1 MTDLI
6 TDAENKLDSL
16 IAAEEGND
24 PNPGDGGEQPPEDG
38 SQPPAGDEE
47 LNNGEGDGS
56 GDEGQGADGEEEEPV
71 EDQEEEPGEG
81 EEPNPDAGKPK
92 GDEASK
98 ELSDDELMAQL
109 EKRGL
114 KVVKKDE
121 EQERKQTAPEFKRP
135 EELPDRV
142 WDQMKPVQRYIY
154 TELPY
159 ITIVGTQGEGED
171 AKQVELQVKTP
182 DQIPDDFNFASK
194 RAEKI
199 ADDAFLEQNKRA
211 DQMYGRIQQTATQS
225 QEQARMQQENQ
236 MIISGVEKL
245 QEDGVI
251 PKITA
256 KPGTPEFDKDPG
268 VLRAN
273 EIIAYR
279 EDLLRAGENVSMVS
293 AGKMFKADHP
303 ELYAPKPAP
312 KGDAGRARASKIVYG
327 GGRGTPAS
335 AKKND
340 RPAFPPGTSASDIA
354 DFYSQDLD

>member
-16 IAAEEGND
+16 IAADEGND
-24 PNPGDGGEQPPEDG
+24 TPPAGDDGKKPPEDG
-38 SQPPAGDEE
+38 DAPIEGDEDQP
-47 LNNGEGDGS
+47 NGDDDG
-56 GDEGQGADGEEEEPV
+56 GEDGEDEENQPEEDGEE
-71 EDQEEEPGEG
+71 DPGED
-81 EEPNPDAGKPK
+81 EEPNPDAAKPK
-92 GDEASK
+92 GDEAPK
-98 ELSDDELMAQL
+98 PLTDDELIAEL

-114 KVVKKDE
+114 KVAKKDE
-121 EQERKQTAPEFKRP
+121 EKQEQPKAPEFRKP
-135 EELPDRV
+135 EELPAQV

-154 TELPY
+154 TGLPY
-159 ITIVGTQGEGED
+159 ITITGVQGEGDD

-182 DQIPDDFNFASK
+182 DQIPDDFNFANK

-211 DQMYGRIQQTATQS
+211 DQMYAKIQQTSQQT
-225 QEQARMQQENQ
+225 QEQAARQQENEQ
-236 MIISGVEKL
+236 IISGVETL
-245 QEDGVI
+245 QNDGVI

-256 KPGTPEFDKDPG
+256 EPGTPEFDKDPG
-268 VLRAN
+268 VIRAN
-273 EIIAYR
+273 EILAYR
-279 EDLLRAGENVSMVS
+279 QKLIEAGEQVSIVS

-303 ELYAPKPAP
+303 ELYVAKPAP
-312 KGDAGRARASKIVYG
+312 KGDAERAKASKRIAG